1 MTGTSGRATE
11 QGSLSQGHGHAA
23 DVASTEQNNN
33 IAVYKFSLFCNND
46 MRKPLYPTLDMDDTH
61 NMFK

>member
-1 MTGTSGRATE
+1 MAGTSGRATE

-23 DVASTEQNNN
+23 DVTEQNNN

-46 MRKPLYPTLDMDDTH
+46 MRKPLHPTVDMNDTD